1 MKYLV
6 CIDDTDMPGTK
17 ETGLWVLLK
26 NEELEKTGI
35 EYRTITKQE
44 AKQY

>member
-1 MKYLV
+1 MDCRQV
-6 CIDDTDMPGTK
+6 
-17 ETGLWVLLK
+17 VVVVLK
-26 NEELEKTGI
+26 NEEMGKTGI

>member
-1 MKYLV
+1 MDNKQV
-6 CIDDTDMPGTK
+6 
-17 ETGLWVLLK
+17 VVVLK
-26 NEELEKTGI
+26 NEEIEKTGI